1 MGSVIAAHYVN
12 DQWGYSF
19 VVPGVLLI
27 ALACLVF
34 VALPTKNNNNINI
47 INNNNSNQPTHL
59 VPQLQGV
66 LQLHQQQQQQPHH
79 QSNSNSASMKTSV
92 TSSSSSSSSSEAISF
107 IRALQIPGIIH
118 YSFALFF
125 AKFVSYRFEE
135 SNKIPNYCH

>member
-34 VALPTKNNNNINI
+34 VALPT
-47 INNNNSNQPTHL
+47 NNNNSSQPTTL
-59 VPQLQGV
+59 VPQ
-66 LQLHQQQQQQPHH
+66 QLQQQQLQQQHQQLQQQQH
-79 QSNSNSASMKTSV
+79 QSSSNSVSIKTSN
-92 TSSSSSSSSSEAISF
+92 SSSSLSSSSEAISF

-125 AKFVSYRFEE
+125 AKFVSYRFEKLNE
-135 SNKIPNYCH
+135 KLVSLPRI